1 VDDEKLVWRV
11 AYRGPMSAPL
21 DPSAR
26 AESQPTGRAVPEVEI
41 RRSKR
46 RRKSVQAY
54 RDGARII
61 VLMPAG
67 MSRAEEQRW
76 VDTMVA
82 KVEGRER
89 RIRPDDE
96 ALHSRA
102 RDLSRR
108 FLDGAAE
115 PTSVRWVDNQR
126 RRWGSCTPEDGT
138 IRLSSRLQ
146 ELPDWVVDYV
156 LVHELVHLLV
166 PHHGPDF
173 WAYVERY
180 PRTERARGFLEGV
193 VLGAGWKDLPED

>member
-1 VDDEKLVWRV
+1 MTKSLSGASLTVD
-11 AYRGPMSAPL
+11 PMSAPL
-21 DPSAR
+21 DPSR
-26 AESQPTGRAVPEVEI
+26 AVVRPTGRSAPEVEI
-41 RRSKR
+41 RRSRR

-54 RDGARII
+54 RDGARIV

-67 MSRAEEQRW
+67 LTRAEEQVW

-89 RIRPDDE
+89 RERPDDE
-96 ALHSRA
+96 DLHARA
-102 RDLSRR
+102 VALSRR
-108 FLDGAAE
+108 FLGGAAE

-146 ELPDWVVDYV
+146 DLPDWVVDYV
-156 LVHELVHLLV
+156 LVHELAHLLV
-166 PHHGPDF
+166 PHHGPEF
-173 WAYVERY
+173 WAHVERY

-193 VLGAGWKDLPED
+193 VVGAGWKDLPED

>member
-1 VDDEKLVWRV
+1 
-11 AYRGPMSAPL
+11 MSAPL

-26 AESQPTGRAVPEVEI
+26 AVVRPTGRSAPEVEI
-41 RRSKR
+41 RRSRR

-54 RDGARII
+54 RDGARIV

-67 MSRAEEQRW
+67 LSRAEEQRW

-89 RIRPDDE
+89 RVRPDDE
-96 ALHSRA
+96 GLHARA
-102 RDLSRR
+102 RELSRR

-156 LVHELVHLLV
+156 IVHELVHLLV
-166 PHHGPDF
+166 PHHGAEF
-173 WAYVERY
+173 WEHVERY

-193 VLGAGWKDLPED
+193 VAGAGWKDLPED